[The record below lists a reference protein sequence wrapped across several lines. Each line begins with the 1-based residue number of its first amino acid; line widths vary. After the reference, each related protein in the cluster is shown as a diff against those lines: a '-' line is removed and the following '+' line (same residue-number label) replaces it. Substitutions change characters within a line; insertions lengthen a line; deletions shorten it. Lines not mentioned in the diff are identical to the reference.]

1 MLGKGYGRYPPA
13 KEIQVRSRHI
23 SPNLAHVED
32 GQLHAVAACL
42 HVLLVP
48 SEDGGYYA
56 QGIEIDYG
64 ASGATVEEAK
74 QHFERGFVETLAAY
88 VRRGIDLAKLYTA
101 STTPDEY
108 KEAYALARQQPVF
121 ECVVG
126 VKLPEQ
132 ARDRVPNCLGFVLSP
147 AAVAAL

>member
-1 MLGKGYGRYPPA
+1 M
-13 KEIQVRSRHI
+13 RSRHI
-23 SPNLAHVED
+23 SSNLAHVEE
-32 GQLHAVAACL
+32 GRLHAVAACL
-42 HVLLVP
+42 HVLVVP

-74 QHFERGFVETLAAY
+74 KHFERGFVETLRAY
-88 VRRGIDLAKLYTA
+88 VRRGVDLAKLYTV

-108 KEAYALARQQPVF
+108 KEAYAVARRQPVF

-126 VKLPEQ
+126 VEVPE
-132 ARDRVPNCLGFVLSP
+132 AANNRVPNCLGFVLSP